1 MKKITLYPSCLKMRK
16 LWQRILGIGC
26 FILSMLC
33 AVPLFAQPA
42 PNATSPHKSAEPP
55 VQETVATHAAVKS
68 VFAPSASTPTNN
80 AETAPA
86 PVVPQPQ
93 SSVPYNQATAPANG
107 TLTPDHPVYTL
118 QLNSNPTTGYSW
130 FLVSYPSDLLSITK
144 HEYIPPK
151 TNMAG
156 AGGYEIWVFTAKP
169 EAFVAPRAL
178 KIQMVYARPWEVN
191 DQMTAQTF

>member
-1 MKKITLYPSCLKMRK
+1 MKKVTL
-16 LWQRILGIGC
+16 GC
-26 FILSMLC
+26 FVLSTLC
-33 AVPLFAQPA
+33 TTPLFAQPVPSAATPVKAA
-42 PNATSPHKSAEPP
+42 PVP
-55 VQETVATHAAVKS
+55 VQETAAAHAAVAMAKPA
-68 VFAPSASTPTNN
+68 FTPAASTPVNN
-80 AETAPA
+80 AETTPV

-107 TLTPDHPVYTL
+107 TLTPEPPVYTL
-118 QLNSNPTTGYSW
+118 PLNSNPTTGYSW

-156 AGGYEIWVFTAKP
+156 AGGYEVWVFTAKP

-191 DQMTAQTF
+191 DQMTAQTFYVATK

>member
-1 MKKITLYPSCLKMRK
+1 MKKVTL
-16 LWQRILGIGC
+16 GC
-26 FILSMLC
+26 FVLTTLC
-33 AVPLFAQPA
+33 TAPLFAQPT
-42 PNATSPHKSAEPP
+42 PSSATLVQPAP
-55 VQETVATHAAVKS
+55 VQGTLAPHVVAAEKP
-68 VFAPSASTPTNN
+68 VFGPSASMSANN

-107 TLTPDHPVYTL
+107 TLTPDHPIYTL

-130 FLVSYPSDLLSITK
+130 FLVSYPNDLLNITK

-156 AGGYEIWVFTAKP
+156 AGGYEVWVFTAKP

-191 DQMTAQTF
+191 DQMTAQTFYVVTK